1 MNAWYF
7 ILGAY
12 VVTAIAIVVEV
23 LAVRARHR
31 AALSAAHDSRSTPK
45 TDTA

>member
-1 MNAWYF
+1 MNAWHF

-12 VVTAIAIVVEV
+12 AVTAIAIVFEV

-31 AALSAAHDSRSTPK
+31 AARNAAHGSGSTLM
-45 TDTA
+45 TVTA

>member
-7 ILGAY
+7 IVGAY
-12 VVTAIAIVVEV
+12 VVTAIAIVAEV

-31 AALSAAHDSRSTPK
+31 AALRAADESRSSRK
-45 TDTA
+45 TGPA

>member
-1 MNAWYF
+1 MNAWHF

-31 AALSAAHDSRSTPK
+31 AALTAAHDSDSTRK
-45 TDTA
+45 VDHA